1 MLQALR
7 GVGSLDVR
15 SLVLLRVCIGLVV
28 LTDVVRRADTLEFY
42 TDEGSFIQPPGDTQH
57 RCLFHRVWFYKG
69 TWQLQGLLF
78 ALTALSSICLAV
90 GACTPLA
97 NAISWVGI
105 VAIHGRNECVN
116 DSSDKMLRSVLFW
129 CMVLPLGAAGSVDR
143 ARRLRLRLGGRA
155 APRHPPGWSC
165 EGPQHLSPA
174 TVGLLLQIAC
184 IYLAV
189 CWQRRHSRE
198 WWGTLAVPCAPPPT
212 WAMPNARPHASA
224 RAAWRSINSRVCAGN
239 LATRAGLVAR
249 IRTWT

>member
-1 MLQALR
+1 MGSGGMLQALR

-28 LTDVVRRADTLEFY
+28 LIDVVRRADTLEFY

-57 RCLFHRVWFYKG
+57 RCLFHRAWFYKG

-78 ALTALSSICLAV
+78 ALTALSSLCLAA

-97 NAISWVGI
+97 NAVSWVGI

-143 ARRLRLRLGGRA
+143 ARRLRLPLGGRGV
-155 APRHPPGWSC
+155 PRHPPGWSC

-174 TVGLLLQIAC
+174 TVGLLLQVIPPIGAEGLDRRGPGGALPAVSWPRVPAC
-184 IYLAV
+184 GSLEPP
-189 CWQRRHSRE
+189 RRDGE
-198 WWGTLAVPCAPPPT
+198 
-212 WAMPNARPHASA
+212 NAQKTGKKRGENG
-224 RAAWRSINSRVCAGN
+224 RDTV
-239 LATRAGLVAR
+239 
-249 IRTWT
+249 

>member
-28 LTDVVRRADTLEFY
+28 LIDVVRRADTLEFY

-57 RCLFHRVWFYKG
+57 RCLFHRAWFYKG

-78 ALTALSSICLAV
+78 ALTALSSLCLAA

-97 NAISWVGI
+97 NAVSWVGI

-143 ARRLRLRLGGRA
+143 ARRLRLPLGGRGV
-155 APRHPPGWSC
+155 PRHPPGWSC

-198 WWGTLAVPCAPPPT
+198 WWGTLAVPCARAHPGYAQCPPL
-212 WAMPNARPHASA
+212 MPRP
-224 RAAWRSINSRVCAGN
+224 RVAWRSIN
-239 LATRAGLVAR
+239 
-249 IRTWT
+249 